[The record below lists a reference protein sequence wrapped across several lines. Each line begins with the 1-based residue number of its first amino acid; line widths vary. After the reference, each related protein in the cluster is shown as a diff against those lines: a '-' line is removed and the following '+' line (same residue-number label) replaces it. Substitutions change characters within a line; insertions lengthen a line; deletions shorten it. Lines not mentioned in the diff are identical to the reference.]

1 MATTIGQVIAAR
13 TSRQDLKTIQEK
25 DFKIR
30 VREGRLRE
38 LLTQSFKKMVY
49 EQSGAKESDGG
60 AGGFIA
66 QMANWL
72 SVDCVDRHR
81 WVMMIG
87 GVGNG
92 KTSMLKAM
100 HYLIYWLRDR
110 GGRYREAVRHS
121 YCYMTAQELCELYR
135 NDRAEFNDVKNR
147 RLFFLDDI
155 GTEPQMQMDY
165 GNEQHPVKDFLYRY
179 NRQLPLIMTTNLPK
193 AAGEGEK
200 SPFEA
205 RYTAGLG
212 QTERDVHKSGILR
225 QIIQITK

>member
-1 MATTIGQVIAAR
+1 MIAAR

-49 EQSGAKESDGG
+49 EQSGVKESVS
-60 AGGFIA
+60 AEQSRIIA

-100 HYLIYWLRDR
+100 HYLIYWLSETE

-165 GNEQHPVKDFLYRY
+165 GNEQHPVKDFLLYRY

-193 AAGEGEK
+193 AARGEK

-205 RYTAGLG
+205 RYTL
-212 QTERDVHKSGILR
+212 QVSDRLNEMCTSLVFSDKSFR
-225 QIIQITK
+225 